1 MNNIQVFITRALRN
15 ILTAYGEPKQDLTP
29 AKYPPT
35 IEGEYL
41 AKCEDAN
48 GDTFFSVLYYR
59 PSKCVILE
67 WDKYFGETEYIF
79 QPGWYGSQKHDPT
92 VNYTKLVKA
101 WMPLPK

>member
-1 MNNIQVFITRALRN
+1 MRP
-15 ILTAYGEPKQDLTP
+15 EPLIS
-29 AKYPPT
+29 AKRPPT

-41 AKCEDAN
+41 AECEDAN

-59 PSKCVILE
+59 PSEHTIVK
-67 WDKYFGETEYIF
+67 WDKYYGETRHTL

-92 VNYTKLVKA
+92 VDYTKLVKA